1 MTRTGLNMCFKG
13 QWEHLQIYVVV
24 FCGQFCEILW
34 TLERKILAA
43 EQKVRG
49 YTDQLAQGWVFDQ
62 GLYFPVLP

>member
-13 QWEHLQIYVVV
+13 QWEHLEIYVVV
-24 FCGQFCEILW
+24 YGEILW
-34 TLERKILAA
+34 TLDKKILAA

-49 YTDQLAQGWVFDQ
+49 YTDQLAQGWVFDK